1 MRLREGG
8 VRSCLR
14 PKTVQGGQNAR
25 GPAAGSGT
33 QKNAQLPSQYRR
45 RSGEDASARFLW
57 SNSKLRT
64 PQETGFSVGSAA
76 PLVAGDRALRRERC
90 SPRRRRPGLSVG
102 SAAPLVAG
110 DRALCRERCSP
121 RRRRPGSPSGALLP
135 SSQETG
141 LSAGSDEAETDDGQG
156 EDRDLHKKVIP
167 SLRSSSRSIRRGGH
181 LSTDSLLLCM
191 LRFCLGTQSLCSRT
205 NNMLLDLSDSNS
217 NSLGDMDSDLLEEWR
232 MQTTDCSTKL
242 MGTLITQAKRRMEE
256 QITKIEQLT
265 KELEKMPNQQEIS
278 IQLAKMEERIKHKE
292 DEIKSRKAHKF
303 NRDKIDYE
311 HGRIYTFARKY
322 DTVRTKDMSQ
332 IGAECAVQQTSAD
345 DSSEVESSAD
355 EIPRNKLDF
364 QGEMRLMQMITP
376 PPGQNRR
383 RGRGSGR
390 RGGARRRSNQL
401 SN

>member
-1 MRLREGG
+1 MAERRKLWE
-8 VRSCLR
+8 
-14 PKTVQGGQNAR
+14 Q
-25 GPAAGSGT
+25 AA
-33 QKNAQLPSQYRR
+33 AELF
-45 RSGEDASARFLW
+45 D
-57 SNSKLRT
+57 NSKTSSGPMGVQIQTTSNIIHQLEKARISELKKWWEMTSLTKYIESGRIPRGLRI
-64 PQETGFSVGSAA
+64 
-76 PLVAGDRALRRERC
+76 LI
-90 SPRRRRPGLSVG
+90 
-102 SAAPLVAG
+102 
-110 DRALCRERCSP
+110 
-121 RRRRPGSPSGALLP
+121 LP
-135 SSQETG
+135 T
-141 LSAGSDEAETDDGQG
+141 
-156 EDRDLHKKVIP
+156 
-167 SLRSSSRSIRRGGH
+167 
-181 LSTDSLLLCM
+181 
-191 LRFCLGTQSLCSRT
+191 
-205 NNMLLDLSDSNS
+205 
-217 NSLGDMDSDLLEEWR
+217 LGDMDSDLLEEWR

-278 IQLAKMEERIKHKE
+278 IQLVKMEERIKHKE

>member
-1 MRLREGG
+1 
-8 VRSCLR
+8 
-14 PKTVQGGQNAR
+14 
-25 GPAAGSGT
+25 
-33 QKNAQLPSQYRR
+33 
-45 RSGEDASARFLW
+45 
-57 SNSKLRT
+57 
-64 PQETGFSVGSAA
+64 
-76 PLVAGDRALRRERC
+76 
-90 SPRRRRPGLSVG
+90 
-102 SAAPLVAG
+102 
-110 DRALCRERCSP
+110 
-121 RRRRPGSPSGALLP
+121 
-135 SSQETG
+135 
-141 LSAGSDEAETDDGQG
+141 
-156 EDRDLHKKVIP
+156 
-167 SLRSSSRSIRRGGH
+167 
-181 LSTDSLLLCM
+181 
-191 LRFCLGTQSLCSRT
+191 
-205 NNMLLDLSDSNS
+205 
-217 NSLGDMDSDLLEEWR
+217 

-265 KELEKMPNQQEIS
+265 KELDKKPNQQEIS
-278 IQLAKMEERIKHKE
+278 IQLVKMEERIKHKE

-322 DTVRTKDMSQ
+322 DTVRTKDMSK
-332 IGAECAVQQTSAD
+332 IGAECAVQQISAD